1 MKEPQTISV
10 QTLELKPDEP
20 LTLPETFK
28 SALGLDKGGTYTA
41 IQLNGLVL
49 LISRSLIAQEAL
61 EGMRKVLEAKGVT
74 LEDLLSGLSE
84 VRSQVL
90 YERYSLAS

>member
-1 MKEPQTISV
+1 MKEQQAISV
-10 QTLELKPDEP
+10 QTLKLKPDEP
-20 LTLPETFK
+20 LTLPDTFK

-41 IQLNGLVL
+41 IQMDGLVL
-49 LISRSLIAQEAL
+49 LVSRSLASQEAL
-61 EGMRKVLEAKGVT
+61 EGMRRVLEAKGLT

-90 YERYSLAS
+90 YERYGVIP